1 MFGPDWLANVFL
13 FIFLFGLIFTIAS
26 LVLGFVGA
34 GGGHGGHVGGDA
46 GHGVHL
52 GDLGGQH
59 IHIDLPGPHDI
70 HIQVGGHGSHG
81 GSQHA
86 GGDGPGVLNMPTIMA
101 FITWFGGVGFI
112 LRQSLGLSG
121 FIVTPLALLS
131 GATGAAIMF
140 TLLAR
145 VLWPMMSK
153 PLSEE
158 EFSLPGTVARV
169 VSSIREG
176 GVGEIV
182 YSKRGVRFTAGAKSE
197 DNEAIPK
204 GAEVVIIRYERGLA
218 YVLDVADLRA
228 RISDEEGESSALEQP
243 DVPARLQS
251 PTAETLDEGSVRSDR
266 QTSRR

>member
-26 LVLGFVGA
+26 LVLGFIGA
-34 GGGHGGHVGGDA
+34 GGGHMGHADTG

-52 GDLGGQH
+52 GDVAGH
-59 IHIDLPGPHDI
+59 DIHINLPGPHDI
-70 HIQVGGHGSHG
+70 HIEVGGHSGQTTSTHSG
-81 GSQHA
+81 A
-86 GGDGPGVLNMPTIMA
+86 EGPGIFNMPTMMA
-101 FITWFGGVGFI
+101 FITWFGGVGYI
-112 LRQSLGLSG
+112 LRESLGWNG
-121 FIVTPLALLS
+121 YIVAPLALLS
-131 GATGAAIMF
+131 GMTGGSIMF

-153 PLSEE
+153 PLSDE
-158 EFSLPGTVARV
+158 EFHLPGTMARV

-182 YSKRGVRFTAGAKSE
+182 YSKRGTRFTAGAKSE

-204 GAEVVIIRYERGLA
+204 GSQVVIIRYERGLA

-228 RISDEEGESSALEQP
+228 RVSDGEMESSALEEP

-251 PTAETLDEGSVRSDR
+251 STMQTLDEGSVRNDR
-266 QTSRR
+266 QTGRR